1 MKCSY
6 CATEIADKAL
16 ICYRCGNATTA
27 PRVKPPAE
35 GSLFD
40 RPRRSRGPLV
50 IIILI
55 VVLALLAAAWFL
67 SGHGWSSAVAVQ
79 EGLLRRTQALGDAP
93 ALARPFEALRYAS
106 IHIIDLCSMS

>member
-27 PRVKPPAE
+27 PRIKPPAE

-40 RPRRSRGPLV
+40 RPRRSRGPLIVVIV
-50 IIILI
+50 II
-55 VVLALLAAAWFL
+55 VLALLAAAWIL
-67 SGHGWSSAVAVQ
+67 SGHGFSNAAAPD
-79 EGLLRRTQALGDAP
+79 GALRRLAQAVGDAP
-93 ALARPFEALRYAS
+93 ALDRLFRAS
-106 IHIIDLCSMS
+106 